1 MTTLLDLFCT
11 FRERGAKTALI
22 HRTGVRR
29 LCYSYAE
36 LHDLSLRMAGWLAA
50 VGVGKGDRV
59 VLWGPNSPWWVVSFW
74 GTLARGAIA
83 VPVDFMSGRERAE
96 TIAGLTGARLVI
108 QSRAK
113 MERMGGES
121 ELLLEDLEYHL
132 AAVEP
137 LPELASTAPDD
148 IAQLIYTSG
157 TTGNPKG
164 VILTHGNLL
173 ANLEQVNRH
182 IPIVAPAFNF
192 LSLLPLSH
200 MFEQM
205 GGLFTPLSR
214 GSAIVYL
221 RTLKPSAIME
231 ALGEEDIYAVIAVPR
246 LLQLLKGSI
255 ERELEAHHLGGILP
269 RLLAVGEKLPV
280 AARRRFFFPVQ
291 RKFGS
296 HFTLFVSGG
305 AALDPEVFR
314 FWHAMG
320 FTVVEGYGLT
330 ECAPVL
336 AANTMTEQ
344 VVGSVGTPLPGIEL
358 KLVDGEI
365 CARGA
370 NIFPGYYGNDTAT
383 REAFTAEGWF
393 RTGDLGEIDPT
404 GHVRIKGR
412 SKELIVTGAGINVYP
427 EELESI
433 LNRITG
439 VREACVIGMAGQ
451 GGEDVHAVLIPDGSG
466 RPPQEI
472 IDEANGRLDPL
483 HQITGW
489 SLWPEAEFPKTTTLK
504 VRKFLVRKRVEEGR
518 GEGGGAASAD
528 LLVSLVARL
537 TGTPPAAIREDS
549 RLVADLG
556 LTSIARL
563 ELVNYLE
570 QEFRLDLDDSLIGLQ
585 TTMAELRSI
594 ISRREKTAGESH
606 LRLWAMGL
614 PVRALR
620 RLIDLGFHYPLIRP
634 FMTLETA
641 GLDNLAKVPMP
652 VIFIANHLSYLDQPA
667 IMFALPPAWRYNTAT
682 AAWAEFFFTNFRNP
696 AQMLWKRFTF
706 EYATVALGV
715 FPLPQT
721 DGFRRALQHMGRL
734 ADRGINIL
742 VFPEGERSWDGRLL
756 PFRQG
761 LGLMVKELGVPVVP
775 VNIAGVEKVLPKGG
789 HWPRRGKV
797 TVTFGAPLHFTL
809 ESPAE
814 VVETARRAVESL
826 KGGE

>member
-1 MTTLLDLFCT
+1 MDTLLDLFRT
-11 FRERGAKTALI
+11 FRDRGEKTALI

-29 LCYSYAE
+29 FSYSYATLSE
-36 LHDLSLRMAGWLAA
+36 LSLRMAGRLAA
-50 VGVGKGDRV
+50 AGVEKGDRV
-59 VLWGPNSPWWVVSFW
+59 LLWGPNSPWWVVAFW
-74 GTLARGAIA
+74 GILVRGSIA

-96 TIAGLTGARLVI
+96 TIAGLTGARLVV

-113 MERMGGES
+113 LERLGGVD
-121 ELLLEDLEYHL
+121 ELLLEDLEYLL
-132 AAVEP
+132 AATEP
-137 LPELASTAPDD
+137 LQELAPTDPGD
-148 IAQLIYTSG
+148 IAQLIFTSG

-164 VILTHGNLL
+164 VILTHANLL

-182 IPIVAPAFNF
+182 IPIVTSDFNF

-231 ALGEEDIYAVIAVPR
+231 ALAEEDIYAVIAVPR

-255 ERELEAHHLGGILP
+255 EREFATLHLDGLLR
-269 RLLAVGEKLPV
+269 RLLAVGEKLPI
-280 AARRRFFFPVQ
+280 AWRCKFFFPVQ
-291 RKFGS
+291 RKFGP

-320 FTVVEGYGLT
+320 FAVIEGYGLT

-336 AANTMTEQ
+336 VANTMAEQ
-344 VVGSVGTPLPGIEL
+344 VVGSVGTPLPGVEL
-358 KLVDGEI
+358 KLVEGEI

-370 NIFPGYYGNDTAT
+370 NIFPGYYGNDAAT
-383 REAFTAEGWF
+383 REAFTSDGWF
-393 RTGDLGEIDPT
+393 RTGDLGEIDPA
-404 GHVRIKGR
+404 GHVRIRGR

-427 EELESI
+427 DELESI
-433 LNRITG
+433 LSRVRG
-439 VREACVIGMAGQ
+439 VREACIIGLAGQ
-451 GGEDVHAVLIPDGSG
+451 EGEQVHAVLIPDGSG

-472 IDEANGRLDPL
+472 IDEANSRLDPL

-489 SLWPEAEFPKTTTLK
+489 SLWAEAEFPKTTTLK
-504 VRKFLVRKRVEEGR
+504 VRKFLVRKRVEEGK
-518 GEGGGAASAD
+518 GEGGAAAATD

-537 TGTPPAAIREDS
+537 TGTPSSAVHEDS

-570 QEFRLDLDDSLIGLQ
+570 QEFRLDLEDSVIGPQ
-585 TTMAELRSI
+585 TRVAELRSI
-594 ISRREKTAGESH
+594 IARREKVERKGH
-606 LRLWAMGL
+606 LRLWAMAS
-614 PVRALR
+614 PVRAFR
-620 RLIDLGFHYPLIRP
+620 RLTDLLLHMPLFRLYAR
-634 FMTLETA
+634 LEA
-641 GLDNLAKVPMP
+641 SGLDHLAEVRGP
-652 VIFIANHLSYLDQPA
+652 VIFVANHLSYLDQPA
-667 IMFALPPAWRYNTAT
+667 IMFALPLAWRYNTAT
-682 AAWAEFFFTNFRNP
+682 AAWAEFFFRNFRNS
-696 AQMLWKRFTF
+696 AQRLWKRFSF
-706 EYATVALGV
+706 EYATLALGI

-734 ADRGINIL
+734 VDRGVNIL
-742 VFPEGERSWDGRLL
+742 VFPEGERSRDGRLL

-775 VNIAGVEKVLPKGG
+775 VGSAGVEKVLPRGG
-789 HWPRRGKV
+789 RWPKRGRV
-797 TVTFGAPLHFTL
+797 TVTFGAPLRFTL

-814 VVETARRAVESL
+814 IVAAARQAVESL
-826 KGGE
+826 TGGG

>member
-1 MTTLLDLFCT
+1 MKTLLDLFAS
-11 FRERGAKTALI
+11 FRERGGKTALV

-29 LCYSYAE
+29 FHHSYAE
-36 LHDLSLRMAGWLAA
+36 INDLSLRMASRLAA
-50 VGVGKGDRV
+50 MGVGKGNRV
-59 VLWGPNSPWWVVSFW
+59 VLWGPNSPWWVVAFW
-74 GTLARGAIA
+74 GVMARGAIA

-96 TIAGLTGARLVI
+96 TIAGLTDAKLVI

-113 MERMGGES
+113 LERLSWGT
-121 ELLLEDLEYHL
+121 ELLLEDLEYIL
-132 AAVEP
+132 PATEP
-137 LPELASTAPDD
+137 LPELASAVPDD

-164 VILTHGNLL
+164 VILTHGNLV

-182 IPIVAPAFNF
+182 IPIVTPNFNF

-205 GGLFTPLSR
+205 GGLFTPLFR

-231 ALGEEDIYAVIAVPR
+231 ALAEEDIYAVIAVPR

-255 ERELEAHHLGGILP
+255 ERELAARHLEGALL
-269 RLLAVGEKLPV
+269 RLLAVGENLPV
-280 AARRRFFFPVQ
+280 ELRRKLFFPVQ
-291 RKFGS
+291 RKFGP

-314 FWHAMG
+314 FWHTMG
-320 FTVVEGYGLT
+320 FTVIEGYGLT

-344 VVGSVGTPLPGIEL
+344 VVGSVGTSLSGVDL
-358 KLVDGEI
+358 KLVNGEI

-370 NIFPGYYGNDTAT
+370 NIFPGYYGNDEAT
-383 REAFTAEGWF
+383 RESFTADGWF
-393 RTGDLGEIDPT
+393 RTGDLGEIDPA

-433 LNRITG
+433 LNRIRG
-439 VREACVIGMAGQ
+439 VREACVIGTPGQ
-451 GGEDVHAVLIPDGSG
+451 GGEQVHAVLIPDTSG

-472 IDEANGRLDPL
+472 IDEANSRLDPL

-489 SLWPEAEFPKTTTLK
+489 SIWPEAEFPKTTTLK
-504 VRKFLVRKRVEEGR
+504 VRKFLVRKRVEEGK
-518 GEGGGAASAD
+518 GEGGTAAAAD

-537 TGTPPAAIREDS
+537 TGSPPSAVREDS

-570 QEFRLDLDDSLIGLQ
+570 QEFRLDLEDSLIGPQ
-585 TTMAELRSI
+585 TTVGELRSI
-594 ISRREKTAGESH
+594 IARREKTELPSH
-606 LRLWAMGL
+606 LRLWAMDR

-620 RLIDLGFHYPLIRP
+620 RLADLLLHLPLFRLYV
-634 FMTLETA
+634 TLEAA
-641 GLDNLAKVPMP
+641 GLDNLAQVREP
-652 VIFIANHLSYLDQPA
+652 VIFVANHLSYLDQPA

-682 AAWAEFFFTNFRNP
+682 AAWAEFFFRNFRNP
-696 AQMLWKRFTF
+696 AQRLWKRFTF
-706 EYATVALGV
+706 EYATLALGV

-734 ADRGINIL
+734 ADRGVNIL
-742 VFPEGERSWDGRLL
+742 VFPEGERSRDGRLL

-775 VNIAGVEKVLPKGG
+775 ISIDGVEKVLPKGG
-789 HWPRRGKV
+789 HWPRRGRV
-797 TVTFGAPLHFTL
+797 TVTFGTPLRFNL

-814 VVETARRAVESL
+814 IVATARRAVESL
-826 KGGE
+826 GRGE